1 MPVSEQTL
9 WNNFYHKLADLD
21 NYHSTLPEQ
30 NLIVF
35 EHLPPESIFA
45 REMEIVL

>member
-1 MPVSEQTL
+1 VGLKQAGL
-9 WNNFYHKLADLD
+9 DGRRDDLC
-21 NYHSTLPEQ
+21 NVPEQ